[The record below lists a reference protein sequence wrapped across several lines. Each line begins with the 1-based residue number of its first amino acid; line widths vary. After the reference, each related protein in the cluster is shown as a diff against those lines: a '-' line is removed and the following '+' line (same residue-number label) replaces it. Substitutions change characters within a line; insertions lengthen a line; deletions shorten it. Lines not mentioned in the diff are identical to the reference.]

1 MTGLIPYFDGILISS
16 DEGCMKPD
24 PEFYNICCERYHL
37 QKSESVMIGNE
48 LMSDMAGAKAAGI
61 DGFFIN
67 RCPVF
72 HAPKEPIYKYVSKN
86 GSLFGSTCTNT
97 SLNTLNLEKKMIV
110 REELLSL
117 NFVRREDF
125 SGSHKGMRFLL
136 HYEAENEEK
145 KLKVYIWSEPFG
157 F

>member
-1 MTGLIPYFDGILISS
+1 MCQKTGHSWKYLHKRFVEHI
-16 DEGCMKPD
+16 
-24 PEFYNICCERYHL
+24 EFGE
-37 QKSESVMIGNE
+37 
-48 LMSDMAGAKAAGI
+48 
-61 DGFFIN
+61 
-67 RCPVF
+67 
-72 HAPKEPIYKYVSKN
+72 
-86 GSLFGSTCTNT
+86 
-97 SLNTLNLEKKMIV
+97 KMIV

-157 F
+157 FEATPEGQKLSSFFEFSEEGLHQAIDWMNQKYEQVRYKEEI